1 MQTLKNEVRN
11 NIYKSALIEF
21 SEKGYEK
28 ASMRKIADRAKIT
41 VGNMYRYF
49 KNKEDLFYSVISP
62 AYQKLTQFITEQNIT
77 SNIDKAKENYNID
90 NQANKFVDIYMEHKA
105 ELIIIIEGSKG
116 SKYEGAKDETIKLV
130 ESIIKKMLIAKS
142 LENTSIYN
150 DPYFIHVLSV
160 SVAEGVIMILKQ
172 YEGESKIREMVQNFI
187 GLIFKDFEDRI
198 K

>member
-62 AYQKLTQFITEQNIT
+62 AYQTLTQFITEQNIT
-77 SNIDKAKENYNID
+77 SSIDKAKENYNID
-90 NQANKFVDIYMEHKA
+90 NQANKFVDIYMKHKA

-160 SVAEGVIMILKQ
+160 SVVEGVIMILKQ
-172 YEGESKIREMVQNFI
+172 YEGESKIREMIQSFI